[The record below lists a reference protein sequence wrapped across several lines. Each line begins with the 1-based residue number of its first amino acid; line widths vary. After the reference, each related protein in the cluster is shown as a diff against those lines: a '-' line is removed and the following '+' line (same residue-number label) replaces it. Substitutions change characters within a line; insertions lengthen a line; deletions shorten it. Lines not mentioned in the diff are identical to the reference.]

1 MAGGSAL
8 ISGAAQRRGGAV
20 ATVEDRETSD
30 RAVERLTEI
39 LGGREAL
46 VSALEIGEG
55 RKEIDQVLGLLA
67 DPRYAGMSLR
77 RICGLAGLTIAD
89 FFAAFRS
96 ATLVRA
102 QVEATAAIAAGLP
115 GVVRD
120 VIRRAAPYTTV
131 CPACQG
137 QPTTDPKAG
146 PCPTCRG
153 AGETVVEP
161 ELDRQKLALE
171 IGEILKKG
179 GGISLT
185 QTNQTMV
192 VGGGA
197 GAGMLERLQQTVS
210 GVMNATPLVIDVP
223 AGGTE
228 GIDAPR

>member
-1 MAGGSAL
+1 L
-8 ISGAAQRRGGAV
+8 ISGAAQRRGGGIA
-20 ATVEDRETSD
+20 AIEDRETSD
-30 RAVERLTEI
+30 RAVEQLTEI

-46 VSALEIGEG
+46 VAALEIGEG

-77 RICGLAGLTIAD
+77 RICSLAGLTIAD

-102 QVEATAAIAAGLP
+102 QVQATAAIAAGLP
-115 GVVRD
+115 AVVQD
-120 VIRRAAPYTTV
+120 VVRRAAPYQATCTSCHGV
-131 CPACQG
+131 VS
-137 QPTTDPKAG
+137 TDPKAA
-146 PCPTCRG
+146 PCPVCRG
-153 AGETVVEP
+153 AGETTVEP
-161 ELDRQKLALE
+161 DLDRQKLALE

-210 GVMNATPLVIDVP
+210 GVMNATPLVIDV
-223 AGGTE
+223 AGE
-228 GIDAPR
+228 GGDAAR